1 MTFQEKIQNEILE
14 AMKAK
19 KALKLD
25 VLRGMKAAIKNKEIE
40 KNHALSES
48 EVLQVLT
55 TLVKQ
60 RNDSIEQFTRGGRED
75 LASREREE
83 LALLETYLPASAS
96 ESEIQAAID
105 AEVVSLQAASLKD
118 IGRVM
123 KAVMSHFEGKRVD
136 GRVVNERVR
145 ARLGGASN

>member
-1 MTFQEKIQNEILE
+1 VTFQEKIQNEILE
-14 AMKAK
+14 AMKARQTV
-19 KALKLD
+19 KLD

-60 RNDSIEQFTRGGRED
+60 RKDSIEQFTRGGRED

-83 LALLETYLPASAS
+83 LELLETYLPASVS

-105 AEVVSLQAASLKD
+105 AEVVSLQAASPKD

-123 KAVMSHFEGKRVD
+123 KAVMNHFEGKRVD
-136 GRVVNERVR
+136 GRVVNDRVR

>member
-1 MTFQEKIQNEILE
+1 MTFQEKIQKEILE

-19 KALKLD
+19 QTLKLD

-40 KNHALSES
+40 RSHVLSES

-60 RNDSIEQFTRGGRED
+60 RKDSIDQFTRGGRED

-83 LALLETYLPASAS
+83 LALLETYLPASVS

-105 AEVVSLQAASLKD
+105 EEVLSLQAVSPKD

-136 GRVVNERVR
+136 GRLVNERVR
-145 ARLGGASN
+145 AKLEGASN